1 MFYDTL
7 KQPMCWQALNHGEI
21 RMRAILPNCFI
32 FVGATELE
40 SIPLGKVWNLRML
53 VKTLTADGKYSCYK
67 REKFRQAVQMQ
78 LSKKPKIFY

>member
-7 KQPMCWQALNHGEI
+7 KQSMCWLALNHGEI

-32 FVGATELE
+32 FVGVTELE
-40 SIPLGKVWNLRML
+40 SIPLGKIWNLRML
-53 VKTLTADGKYSCYK
+53 VQTLTADGKYSCYK
-67 REKFRQAVQMQ
+67 REKFRQAIQMQ